1 MLGNILLVDDEVQLT
16 ALMGRILRGAGF
28 EVAAAHD
35 GASARE
41 AAVRFY
47 PDAVVLDIMLPDTD
61 GVSLMRELR
70 GLLPHAQFIMMT
82 AHASIR
88 TAVEATRLGALEY
101 LTKPVEPDE
110 LVVALKN
117 AMRARTLAD
126 EVRRLRTRP
135 PDHPEPVDLDPDRF
149 PSPAMRRIARDLHRA
164 AETDAGVLLTGGSGT
179 GKNHLAA
186 WIHRRSRRADGP
198 FFDVNCASIASSLV
212 ESELFGHEPGA
223 FTGSRGRKRGLL
235 ELAHGGTLLLDEI
248 GDMELPLQAK
258 LLAFLD
264 THTLRR
270 LGAEKTIEVD
280 ARVIA
285 ATNQDLERLV
295 EAGRFRQDLFYR
307 LNVLSIEVPSLRD
320 RTEDLPII
328 AERILARLAHEM
340 DLRVVPTL
348 APEALADLAAHDWPG
363 NVREL
368 RNLLERALLEADG
381 AAVVRRV
388 RIPRRAAAAPRSVP
402 PPPPAPSGEP
412 VDFNRAVDDYKRTLI
427 VEALRRFRAR
437 GDAAEWL
444 GLSRHSLHHHMK
456 RLGIEDR

>member
-1 MLGNILLVDDEVQLT
+1 
-16 ALMGRILRGAGF
+16 
-28 EVAAAHD
+28 
-35 GASARE
+35 
-41 AAVRFY
+41 
-47 PDAVVLDIMLPDTD
+47 
-61 GVSLMRELR
+61 
-70 GLLPHAQFIMMT
+70 
-82 AHASIR
+82 
-88 TAVEATRLGALEY
+88 
-101 LTKPVEPDE
+101 
-110 LVVALKN
+110 
-117 AMRARTLAD
+117 
-126 EVRRLRTRP
+126 
-135 PDHPEPVDLDPDRF
+135 
-149 PSPAMRRIARDLHRA
+149 
-164 AETDAGVLLTGGSGT
+164 
-179 GKNHLAA
+179 
-186 WIHRRSRRADGP
+186 
-198 FFDVNCASIASSLV
+198 
-212 ESELFGHEPGA
+212 
-223 FTGSRGRKRGLL
+223 
-235 ELAHGGTLLLDEI
+235 
-248 GDMELPLQAK
+248 
-258 LLAFLD
+258 
-264 THTLRR
+264 
-270 LGAEKTIEVD
+270 
-280 ARVIA
+280 
-285 ATNQDLERLV
+285 
-295 EAGRFRQDLFYR
+295 
-307 LNVLSIEVPSLRD
+307 VPSLRD